1 VNDLLTIGLSAF
13 GISLVLTPILR
24 DIFRAFRVVDQPD
37 SNRKFHIY
45 PIPRVGGIAIAAGY
59 FIILHLMLQNTAL
72 DRELS
77 ILWRL
82 QPAAIVVFA
91 TGLIDDMFGLKPLQK
106 LFGQLA
112 GGALACWGGVEITGI
127 GGVTIPS
134 IWSVPLTIG
143 WLIVCTNAFNLVDG
157 LDGLAAGVGLFA
169 TMTMFV
175 AALLQ
180 GNEPLAFATLPL
192 AGCLLGFLC
201 FNFSPA
207 TVFLGDCGSL
217 LLGFLLGSFGVI
229 WAQKSVTL
237 FGLTAPLM
245 ALSVPLIDVLLCI
258 ARRWLSNK
266 PIFSADRG
274 HIHHRL
280 LDRGLN
286 PRQAVFILYGL
297 SSLAAM
303 FSLAQ
308 TFMQNVYFA
317 GLIATAFVVA
327 VWAGVHYLGYAEFM
341 LASRML
347 RVVELQRNISANLT
361 LSSFEKSLSRA
372 RTPDEWWE
380 VLTRAAETFGFA
392 GIRMQVNSSV
402 YSRWADGI
410 REPEYWF
417 ATIPL
422 SHDGSRIEFARQLGS
437 PILPMVVVPFIDL
450 VALTLSAKLK
460 EQVLSDCELEAPAAV
475 RSGG

>member
-1 VNDLLTIGLSAF
+1 
-13 GISLVLTPILR
+13 
-24 DIFRAFRVVDQPD
+24 
-37 SNRKFHIY
+37 
-45 PIPRVGGIAIAAGY
+45 
-59 FIILHLMLQNTAL
+59 
-72 DRELS
+72 
-77 ILWRL
+77 
-82 QPAAIVVFA
+82 
-91 TGLIDDMFGLKPLQK
+91 
-106 LFGQLA
+106 
-112 GGALACWGGVEITGI
+112 
-127 GGVTIPS
+127 
-134 IWSVPLTIG
+134 
-143 WLIVCTNAFNLVDG
+143 
-157 LDGLAAGVGLFA
+157 
-169 TMTMFV
+169 MTMFV

-201 FNFSPA
+201 FNFNPA

-308 TFMQNVYFA
+308 AFMNNVYFA
-317 GLIATAFVVA
+317 GLIAVAFVLA

-347 RVVELQRNISANLT
+347 RVVELQRNISASLT
-361 LSSFEKSLSRA
+361 LSAFEKSLSRA
-372 RTPDEWWE
+372 RTADECWE
-380 VLTRAAETFGFA
+380 VLSRAADTFGFA
-392 GIRMQVNSSV
+392 GIRMQLDSAV
-402 YSRWADGI
+402 YSRWSDTI

-417 ATIPL
+417 SNIPL
-422 SHDGSRIEFARQLGS
+422 SAEGDRIEFARQVGS

-450 VALTLSAKLK
+450 VAVTLSAKLK
-460 EQVLSDCELEAPAAV
+460 EEAPFTCSVDAPGTV
-475 RSGG
+475 RSTG